1 MKILVDSNVVLD
13 KLLNRPDFFA
23 ESNTIFRLVEIGQIT
38 GYVSAS
44 AVTDIYYVA
53 RKKLGNTDARKMIK
67 KMLTVFHTATV
78 TGDDIYQAL
87 DLEWSD
93 FEDSV
98 QFVVGAGLS
107 VDCIVTRNVADF
119 ASGNIPALTPER
131 FIETVTVT

>member
-1 MKILVDSNVVLD
+1 LIDTNVAID
-13 KLLNRPDFFA
+13 FLLNRGGFFA
-23 ESNTIFRLVEIGQIT
+23 GAEAVFALAEQNVIV

-44 AVTDIYYVA
+44 AVTDIFYSV
-53 RKKLGNTDARKMIK
+53 RKELGKPSASEAIRH
-67 KMLTVFHTATV
+67 LLHVFHPATV
-78 TGDDIYQAL
+78 TGDDIHQAL

-98 QFVVGAGLS
+98 QFVVGVGLS

-131 FIETVTVT
+131 FIETVTVA